1 MSKIHHMIPKRIN
14 YELNRRFI
22 RPFLDNSYMWWMGF
36 DGKKPNN
43 WNIFINTNVLS
54 TVLLAVDSSTVRNE
68 VITKS
73 IQSADKFL
81 NSYPND
87 GGCDE
92 GPGYWEMAGGVLI
105 EFLELLT
112 ASTDNHLN
120 WSSNELIHNI
130 GSYIYKMHIDR
141 NRFVNF
147 ADASPFFTPDST
159 KVLKYGTVFNDNVM
173 KEFASYLYRSSQK
186 DELLLNSED
195 LYSFVNKLLSHEIL
209 NTITPK
215 APQMAESWLPDLQV
229 ITLRSHEGSAK
240 GLFLGAKAG
249 TNGTYIKLN
258 LIHYEKKLFTYHNV
272 LYDNR

>member
-1 MSKIHHMIPKRIN
+1 MIPKRID
-14 YELNRRFI
+14 YELNRRVI
-22 RPFLDNSYMWWMGF
+22 RPFLDNSHMWWMGF
-36 DGKKPNN
+36 DTNNSKKLNN
-43 WNIFINTNVLS
+43 WNIFINTNILS
-54 TVLLAVDSSTVRNE
+54 TALLAVDNSTVRNQ

-92 GPGYWEMAGGVLI
+92 GPRYWEMAGGVLI
-105 EFLELLT
+105 EFLQLLT

-130 GSYIYKMHIDR
+130 GSYIYKMHIDH

-147 ADASPFFTPDST
+147 ADASPFLTPDPT
-159 KVLKYGTVFNDNVM
+159 QVFKYGTVFNDQVM
-173 KEFASYLYRSSQK
+173 KEFASYLYHLPEK
-186 DELLLNSED
+186 DELLLSSGD
-195 LYSFVNKLLSHEIL
+195 LQSFVNELLSRQIL
-209 NTITPK
+209 STITPK
-215 APQMAESWLPDLQV
+215 APQMAESWLPDSQV

-249 TNGTYIKLN
+249 TNGTYN
-258 LIHYEKKLFTYHNV
+258 
-272 LYDNR
+272 

>member
-1 MSKIHHMIPKRIN
+1 LSKIHHLIPKRID
-14 YELNRRFI
+14 YELNRRII
-22 RPFLDNSYMWWMGF
+22 RPFLDNSHVWWMGF
-36 DGKKPNN
+36 DGRKPNN

-54 TVLLAVDSSTVRNE
+54 TVLLAVDNSTVRNE

-81 NSYPND
+81 NSYPDD

-92 GPGYWEMAGGVLI
+92 GPNYWRMAGGALI

-112 ASTDNHLN
+112 ASTDNQLN

-141 NRFVNF
+141 NKFVNF
-147 ADASPFFTPDST
+147 ADAPAFLTTDPT

-173 KEFASYLYRSSQK
+173 KEFSSYLYHSFQK
-186 DELLLNSED
+186 DALLLSSGD
-195 LYSFVNKLLSHEIL
+195 LNSFVNELLSHESL

-258 LIHYEKKLFTYHNV
+258 LIHYEK
-272 LYDNR
+272 